1 MERQGQEASWCLPQ
15 EATPTAFGLA
25 AMRNSISTGE
35 DPSLGSS
42 AVPVGW
48 TRAVWTLHFTA
59 IVMPT
64 SHSGEDRR
72 AGFWRRQGQLRGK
85 AESPNPIFP
94 QENRQGAPDLCRP
107 SACHSGSGR

>member
-1 MERQGQEASWCLPQ
+1 MKRQGLEAAWCLPQ

-35 DPSLGSS
+35 APSLGSS

-48 TRAVWTLHFTA
+48 TRAVWTLHCTA

-72 AGFWRRQGQLRGK
+72 AGFWRLAGAAERHGRVTESYIPTGEQTRG
-85 AESPNPIFP
+85 S
-94 QENRQGAPDLCRP
+94 
-107 SACHSGSGR
+107 